1 MVDLEQLRLRLEALL
16 RAVAGSE
23 QVAVSD
29 LTPLTGGY
37 SLFTA
42 RFTATTPDGSSTY
55 VVRADPP
62 GDAALTH
69 TDRAQEWQLLQA
81 LTADGSV
88 PMPAA
93 RWADT
98 TGEHL
103 GSPAIILD
111 YIDGPQLLGHL
122 HATDEALHPSLALEL
137 ATAVASVHLAGEAIA
152 PASFERPRSWDDY
165 IDGFIAGWRQVEA
178 THAERDPFIRWV
190 AAWLHTHR
198 PPPAPLTLVHG
209 EFQTG
214 NVMIDR
220 TGAMQIID
228 WEYAHVGDPRIDL
241 GWAQNVAAFSPP
253 DLIAL
258 DPVAFCRRYCDASG
272 LSEDVVN
279 PLTVGWFAVLGGYKA
294 LGALLQGIAAMA
306 VGENHLVTSAY
317 LVSAMPFSHRLWRQ
331 GVQGMEAA
339 MAAIEAQMEAAS

>member
-1 MVDLEQLRLRLEALL
+1 MVDLEQLRVRLEALL
-16 RAVAGSE
+16 RAVGAAD
-23 QVAVSD
+23 QVTVSD
-29 LTPLTGGY
+29 VTPLTGGY

-42 RFTATTPDGSSTY
+42 RFTASTPDGSSTY

-81 LTADGSV
+81 LTADGQV

-93 RWADT
+93 RWADPD
-98 TGEHL
+98 GDHL
-103 GSPAIILD
+103 GSPGIILD
-111 YIDGPQLLGHL
+111 FIDGPQLLGHL
-122 HATDEALHPSLALEL
+122 QTTDSSQHRALALDL
-137 ATAVASVHLAGEAIA
+137 ATAVASIHRAGEAIA

-165 IDGFIAGWRQVEA
+165 IDAFIAGWRQVEA
-178 THAERDPFIRWV
+178 AHVERDPFIRWV
-190 AAWLHTHR
+190 AAWLDSHR

-214 NVMIDR
+214 NVMLDR
-220 TGAMQIID
+220 AGTMQIID
-228 WEYAHVGDPRIDL
+228 WEYAHIGDPRIDL

-258 DPVAFCRRYCDASG
+258 DPVAFCQRYCDVSG
-272 LSEDVVN
+272 LSAEVVN

-294 LGALLQGIAAMA
+294 LGALMQGIAAMA
-306 VGENHLVTSAY
+306 AGQNHLITSAY
-317 LVSAMPFSHRLWRQ
+317 LVSALPFSHRLWRQ